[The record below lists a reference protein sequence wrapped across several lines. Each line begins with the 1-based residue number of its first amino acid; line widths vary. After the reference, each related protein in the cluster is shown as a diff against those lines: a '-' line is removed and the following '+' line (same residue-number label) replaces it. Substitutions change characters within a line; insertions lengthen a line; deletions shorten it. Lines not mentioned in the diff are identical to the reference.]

1 MGQQAGR
8 RDDDWLPKVLVGL
21 SVAASIARSMR
32 NQRRRGQWQPSRRQ
46 SQPVSPFGVLFV
58 LVGLFIAFIIAMSIL
73 GGLLSALGNAAG
85 GLMCLAPLAIMV
97 FALWAVRKGSTTSK
111 QARDIYAGETWTDSR
126 GQTVQDMTLDDGR
139 TAAGPVGAPQTGE
152 LLRRTAPAPA
162 VQPRRVAAVDPYPE
176 KNATTPAEYRQR
188 AVSYRRRIQSVIK
201 SRRPGPLAARLASV
215 PESLKSWEERVG
227 QLADRLS
234 LFENDDLIRRD
245 IKEVPA
251 RIARLER
258 LVELEVDPEIRR
270 QMMKTLAAY
279 REQQR
284 QLDRLAR
291 VMRRTRLNLDDTLAA
306 MGTIY
311 SQVQVVN
318 AMDVDGATA
327 ERIAG
332 EIDSE
337 VNRLNDLL
345 SALSEVNQATVSDA
359 AATATAEAE
368 STGEDNLAARRA
380 RLERS
385 ARQ

>member
-1 MGQQAGR
+1 M
-8 RDDDWLPKVLVGL
+8 
-21 SVAASIARSMR
+21 
-32 NQRRRGQWQPSRRQ
+32 
-46 SQPVSPFGVLFV
+46 
-58 LVGLFIAFIIAMSIL
+58 
-73 GGLLSALGNAAG
+73 
-85 GLMCLAPLAIMV
+85 
-97 FALWAVRKGSTTSK
+97 
-111 QARDIYAGETWTDSR
+111 
-126 GQTVQDMTLDDGR
+126 
-139 TAAGPVGAPQTGE
+139 
-152 LLRRTAPAPA
+152 
-162 VQPRRVAAVDPYPE
+162 
-176 KNATTPAEYRQR
+176 
-188 AVSYRRRIQSVIK
+188 
-201 SRRPGPLAARLASV
+201 

-234 LFENDDLIRRD
+234 LFENDELIRRD

-251 RIARLER
+251 RIGRLER
-258 LVELEVDPEIRR
+258 LVELELDPEIRS

-318 AMDVDGATA
+318 AMDVDGVTA

-359 AATATAEAE
+359 AAAPVEPE

>member
-32 NQRRRGQWQPSRRQ
+32 NQRARRHWQPPRPQR
-46 SQPVSPFGVLFV
+46 QPVSPFGVLFV
-58 LVGLFIAFIIAMSIL
+58 LVGLFIAFIIVMSIL
-73 GGLLSALGNAAG
+73 GGLLSALSSAG
-85 GLMCLAPLAIMV
+85 GGVLCLAPFAIMA
-97 FALWAVRKGSTTSK
+97 FALWAVRKGSTSGG
-111 QARDIYAGETWTDSR
+111 QARDIYAGETRTDSR
-126 GQTVQDMTLDDGR
+126 GQTLQDMTLDSGR
-139 TAAGPVGAPQTGE
+139 MAAGQPAEP
-152 LLRRTAPAPA
+152 LRRTAPAPA
-162 VQPRRVAAVDPYPE
+162 AQPRRVAAIDPYPE
-176 KNATTPAEYRQR
+176 KNATSPAEYRQR

-201 SRRPGPLAARLASV
+201 NRRPGPLAARLASV

-251 RIARLER
+251 RIVRLER
-258 LVELEVDPEIRR
+258 LIELELDPEIRR
-270 QMMKTLAAY
+270 QMVKTLAAY

-345 SALSEVNQATVSDA
+345 SAVSEVNRATVSDA
-359 AATATAEAE
+359 TAASSDEVVE
-368 STGEDNLAARRA
+368 TGEDNLAARRA
-380 RLERS
+380 RLQRS
-385 ARQ
+385 AR

>member
-1 MGQQAGR
+1 MMGQQAGR

-32 NQRRRGQWQPSRRQ
+32 NQRGRRHWQPPRQ
-46 SQPVSPFGVLFV
+46 QRQPVSPFGVLFV
-58 LVGLFIAFIIAMSIL
+58 LVGLFIAFIIVMSIL
-73 GGLLSALGNAAG
+73 GGFLSALSSAG
-85 GLMCLAPLAIMV
+85 GGVLCLAPLAIMA
-97 FALWAVRKGSTTSK
+97 FALWAVRKGSTSGG
-111 QARDIYAGETWTDSR
+111 QARDIYAGDTWTDGR
-126 GQTVQDMTLDDGR
+126 GQSVQDMTLDSGR
-139 TAAGPVGAPQTGE
+139 TAAGPATAPQTGE
-152 LLRRTAPAPA
+152 PLRRTAPAA
-162 VQPRRVAAVDPYPE
+162 QPRRVAAIDPYPE
-176 KNATTPAEYRQR
+176 KNATSPAEYRQR

-201 SRRPGPLAARLASV
+201 SRRPGPLAVRLASV

-258 LVELEVDPEIRR
+258 LIELEVDPEIRR
-270 QMMKTLAAY
+270 QMTKTLAAY

-284 QLDRLAR
+284 QLDRLGR

-345 SALSEVNQATVSDA
+345 SAVSEVNQATVNDP
-359 AATATAEAE
+359 TAVSTDEVVE
-368 STGEDNLAARRA
+368 TGEDNLAARRA
-380 RLERS
+380 RLQRS